1 MGKAVVCIMCDG
13 VYNGTGLKVMIIGG
27 IEDNSAATKSWHGG
41 VSWVDGSKVVTK
53 KHHHGGYHSTLPV
66 SRGMWFSKGTPPL
79 STM

>member
-41 VSWVDGSKVVTK
+41 VSWVDGS
-53 KHHHGGYHSTLPV
+53 V